1 MPTSP
6 LFGGIEAGGTKFI
19 CMVGAS
25 PERILAETRIQTAGA
40 EETLEQVVNFFQPFV
55 QSGQINRIG
64 IGSFGPLDLDPN
76 SPTFSTITST
86 PKSGWQNVNL
96 MDVLQRELHIS
107 IVLDTD
113 VNASALGEYLWGAG
127 QGYDPILY
135 LTIGTGIGGG
145 YIQDGRPLHGLL
157 NPEMGHI
164 RVPYD
169 KEVDPFNGVC
179 PFHGNCFEG
188 LASGLSISRRF
199 GIPAESIP
207 DSDPF
212 WEIEAGYIGSALSA
226 IILIL
231 SPRRIILG
239 GGVMQRNF
247 LFPMIRQVVQGE
259 LKGYLQ
265 HANLLDDIHKY
276 IIPPELGYR
285 SGILGAIA
293 LAKQIA

>member
-76 SPTFSTITST
+76 SPTFGTITST